1 MNAGFRT
8 GPVRGRC
15 SARRATILAVGVASA
30 LIACLVFGAAGIA
43 APTAD
48 EPSPPGPIAA
58 AELEVWLD
66 GIIPALMQTHHVPGT
81 VVVVVRD
88 GAPFFSK
95 GYGHADIETR
105 REIDP
110 AATLFRV
117 ASVSKLF
124 TTTAVMQLVEAGRLD
139 LRADV
144 NDSLE
149 AFRIDTPIGGPVTLA
164 NLLTHTPG
172 FDDKYLRTSQP
183 LDATPV
189 PLGAFLAR
197 EMPEQVLP
205 PGDLISYSNFGM
217 ALAGYL
223 VERASGRRFED
234 YIRERILQP
243 LDMTN
248 SRFGIPTP
256 VPANMAVGYEY
267 GDGRHRDLG
276 YDRSLD
282 APAGDLIA
290 TGDDMA
296 RFMLAHLG
304 LGALGEIRILAEET
318 ARMMQSRQHGH
329 DPRLPGWCYG
339 FYEGRENGLH
349 TVEHGGAWR
358 GFGTE
363 LTLIPEHGA
372 GLFVSTN
379 LEYTRE
385 FFRTLRRQFFDRYYP
400 GEDVPRMSSVL
411 PGADERIAALTG
423 TYLSTRRVRNSI
435 LKLGDFMFGTYRV
448 AAGPDGELIIRS
460 SGGRPPRRMIEVEE
474 GLYREIDGEGLA
486 TFRTG
491 DDGRVTHIL
500 MGGAA
505 LEKMSWRG
513 DPTVHGPIFVA
524 VLILFGL
531 TALGWLFGFLMR
543 IVVMGPPSPIRGK
556 ARFTA
561 FLVCVCQSAFLLG
574 GAAGL
579 SEVDPYQLM
588 ERIPGW
594 FTWLLVLPL
603 ISLVLTV
610 PLCYFTV
617 RGYHKDIHDPLAK
630 VHYGTITIASIVV
643 LLLEWH
649 WNLLGYHF

>member
-1 MNAGFRT
+1 MNRGRRSARGRTVLAGGVAIALLACLAT
-8 GPVRGRC
+8 GPWGN
-15 SARRATILAVGVASA
+15 ALLA
-30 LIACLVFGAAGIA
+30 
-43 APTAD
+43 AD
-48 EPSPPGPIAA
+48 EPVAPGPTDA
-58 AELEVWLD
+58 AELEIWLD
-66 GIIPALMQTHHVPGT
+66 GLVPALLETHHIPGA
-81 VVVVVRD
+81 VAVFVRD

-95 GYGHADIETR
+95 GYGHADLETR
-105 REIDP
+105 REVDP

-124 TTTAVMQLVEAGRLD
+124 TTTAVMQQVEAGRLN
-139 LRADV
+139 LNADV

-183 LDATPV
+183 LDASPV
-189 PLGAFLAR
+189 PLGPFLAR

-205 PGDLISYSNFGM
+205 PGDLISYSNFGL

-223 VERASGRRFED
+223 VERASGQRFED

-243 LDMTN
+243 LDMTR
-248 SRFGIPTP
+248 SRFGIPSP

-267 GDGRHRDLG
+267 EDGRHRDLG

-282 APAGDLIA
+282 APAGDLIT

-304 LGALGEIRILAEET
+304 LGALGETRILAEET

-339 FYEGRENGLH
+339 FYEGRENGLR

-379 LEYTRE
+379 LEYTRG

-400 GEDVPRMSSVL
+400 GEDKPRMSSAR
-411 PGADERIAALTG
+411 PGSAERTAALAG

-435 LKLGDFMFGTYRV
+435 LKLGDFMFGTYRIG
-448 AAGPDGELIIRS
+448 AGPDGELVIRS
-460 SGGRPPRRMIEVEE
+460 SGGRPPRRMVEVEE
-474 GLYREIDGEGLA
+474 GLYREIDGEGMA
-486 TFRTG
+486 TFRTA
-491 DDGRVTHIL
+491 DDGSVTHIL
-500 MGGAA
+500 MGGLA
-505 LEKMSWRG
+505 LEKMGWRG

-524 VLILFGL
+524 ALILFGL

-561 FLVCVCQSAFLLG
+561 FLVCVCQSVFLLG
-574 GAAGL
+574 GAAGF
-579 SEVDPYQLM
+579 SDIDVYQFM

-594 FTWLLVLPL
+594 MTWLLVLPL
-603 ISLVLTV
+603 ISLVLTL
-610 PLCYFTV
+610 PLCYFTF
-617 RGYHKDIHDPLAK
+617 RGYHKDLHDPLARL
-630 VHYGTITIASIVV
+630 HYGAITIASIVV